1 VSKLVKIAGLI
12 VLVLLLI
19 AGGAIA
25 YLRSSRPDYDA
36 KVRTAGLQQRVE
48 VLRDSFGVPQIF
60 ANSDAD
66 LYYAQGYMH
75 AQDRLFQMEL
85 FKRLAEGR
93 LAEILGPQLI
103 NTDRF
108 MRTLGLYR
116 AAAAAE
122 RTLTP
127 EGRRLNEAY
136 AAGVNAYV
144 RERAGALPPEFLL
157 LNIKPDAWTIR
168 NTLAIEKI
176 MAFDLSSY
184 GNGLDLQRAVQKLGE
199 EKSRILFPADF
210 SWGATILS
218 RADIPDVPPEAVAL
232 IEAASMVHASNSW
245 AIAGRYTISG
255 KPILANDM
263 HLALRAPSVW
273 YLMALHGGGY
283 DVAGMTIPGAPGIVA
298 GHNRAVAW
306 GFTNAYLDDVDFFI
320 ERLDPIDSTR
330 YLTPRGSEAFA
341 MVQET
346 IQVKGAAPVVLPIR
360 FTRHGPIINSVERRA
375 GSELLAARWA
385 AADPSHTW
393 QAVPMMNRARNWTEF
408 VAGVQHFDDPHQN
421 VVYADTA
428 GHIGY
433 VMGGRIPIRGN
444 RKRPPLLPV
453 PGWTGEYDWTGAVPF
468 AEHPQVFDPAEG
480 FVVTANNKQAAGSK
494 ADLITQEWEAPFRA
508 MRIREMIE
516 DGIRSGKKFDAGIV
530 HGMQM
535 DVHDVRAARY
545 VDRAIAAAERARLE
559 PEATLLKQWDHA
571 ATAQSAAAA
580 VYYVWYEK
588 LRGDLG
594 RSLYGTTGVWFPSSA
609 VDRILEAH
617 AVPWTASPAVTFDS
631 ITSAAMLDA
640 APVARG
646 KTWGQLNSVLVAHP
660 LGSVAA
666 LNRGLS
672 LNIGPFPRGGS
683 ATTVNVSHYGNSF
696 PATTTDAASQR
707 HVADMGDVDGAGGFI
722 LPGGES
728 GLPFDPHYRDQ
739 MTMWLN
745 GGLWKIPLTRANVE
759 RRIAH
764 RMLLEPTTQTG
775 KSSGSN

>member
-1 VSKLVKIAGLI
+1 VRKLAKLAAVILL
-12 VLVLLLI
+12 VLVLI
-19 AGGAIA
+19 AGGALA
-25 YLRSSRPDYDA
+25 YLRSSKPDYDA
-36 KVRTAGLQQRVE
+36 KLRTSGLQQRVE
-48 VLRDSFGVPQIF
+48 VLRDSFGVPHIW
-60 ANSDAD
+60 ASSDAD

-85 FKRLAEGR
+85 FRRVSQGR
-93 LAEILGPQLI
+93 LAELLGPRVLT
-103 NTDRF
+103 TDRF

-157 LNIKPDAWTIR
+157 LNVKPEAWTVR
-168 NTLAIEKI
+168 NILAIEKI
-176 MAFDLSSY
+176 MAFDLSPY

-199 EKSRILFPADF
+199 EKARILFPADF
-210 SWGATILS
+210 SWGTTILG
-218 RADIPDVPPEAVAL
+218 RAAIPDVPVEAVAL
-232 IEAASMVHASNSW
+232 IEAASMVQASNSW
-245 AIAGRYTISG
+245 VIAGRYTASG

-273 YLMALHGGGY
+273 YLMALHGAGY
-283 DVAGMTIPGAPGIVA
+283 EVAGMTIPGAPGIVA
-298 GHNRAVAW
+298 GHNKAIAW
-306 GFTNAYLDDVDFFI
+306 GYTNAYLDDIDFFI
-320 ERLDPIDSTR
+320 ERLDPRDSTR
-330 YLTPRGSEAFA
+330 YLTPHGSEPFA
-341 MVQET
+341 VVQET
-346 IQVKGAAPVVLPIR
+346 IQVKGAAADILPIR
-360 FTRHGPIINSVERRA
+360 FTRHGPIINAAEKRA
-375 GSELLAARWA
+375 GTELLAARWA

-408 VAGVQHFDDPHQN
+408 VAGVKNFDDPHQN

-453 PGWTGEYDWTGAVPF
+453 PGWTGEYDWTGDAPF
-468 AEHPQVFDPAEG
+468 SEHPQVFDPPEG
-480 FVVTANNKQAAGSK
+480 FVVTANNKQAAGAA

-516 DGIRSGKKFDAGIV
+516 DGIRSGRKFTAGIV

-535 DVHDVRAARY
+535 DVHDARAARY
-545 VDRAIAAAERARLE
+545 VDRAIAAAERAQLQ
-559 PEATLLKQWDHA
+559 PETTLLKQWDHA
-571 ATAQSAAAA
+571 ATKESPAAA

-588 LRGDLG
+588 LRGQLG
-594 RSLYGTTGVWFPSSA
+594 RSLYGTSGVWFPSSA
-609 VDRILEAH
+609 EDRILEARS
-617 AVPWTASPAVTFDS
+617 VPWTTTGAATFDS
-631 ITSAAMLDA
+631 LDA
-640 APVARG
+640 AAMTEAAAIARG
-646 KTWGQLNSVLVAHP
+646 KTWGQLNSVVVAHP

-666 LNRGLS
+666 LNRGLN
-672 LNIGPFPRGGS
+672 LNIGPAPHGGS

-696 PATTTDAASQR
+696 PTTTTAGASQR
-707 HVADMGDVDGAGGFI
+707 HVVDMGDVDGAGGFI

-739 MTMWLN
+739 FAMWQT
-745 GGLWKIPLTRANVE
+745 GGLWKIPLERASVE
-759 RRIAH
+759 KRVAH
-764 RMLLEPTTQTG
+764 KMLLEPATQTA